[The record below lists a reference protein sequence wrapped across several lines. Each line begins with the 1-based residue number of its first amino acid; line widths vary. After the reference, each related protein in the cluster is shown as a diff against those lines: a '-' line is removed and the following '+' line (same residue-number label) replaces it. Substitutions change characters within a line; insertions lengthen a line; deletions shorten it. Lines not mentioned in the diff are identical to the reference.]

1 MEGPVKRAKKSR
13 GKVAVAKYYHRRRG
27 AEMPEMEGFTSI
39 LVHSSAKGIG
49 GPLSPFHL
57 QNEKGQRQENVW
69 QFSKLYRVV
78 KKQTQKEWTHPEEVH
93 VDEATGEPNEA
104 YWKWREK
111 GMNHNRAVR
120 YPNGFNGRHDCVCAI
135 TDDGQRLDY
144 VAARKAIYCDFYVRH
159 AQEHPSFLAL
169 KQRLEDGEN
178 LMIVEIDGPDYNLE
192 FEPYTR
198 ISKQS
203 PGLIMDEETTKMLL
217 NDTRKPF
224 GHGYVI
230 AALLLDGAEWLK

>member
-1 MEGPVKRAKKSR
+1 MEGQEKRARTR
-13 GKVAVAKYYHRRRG
+13 GKVAVAKYYYRNRKV
-27 AEMPEMEGFTSI
+27 ATMEGYMSVLI
-39 LVHSSAKGIG
+39 HSSDRGIG

-57 QNEKGQRQENVW
+57 KNEKGQLMENVW
-69 QFSKLYRVV
+69 QFSKLYPVV
-78 KKQTQKEWTHPEEVH
+78 HKQTQKEWTHPEEVH
-93 VDEATGEPNEA
+93 GDPPNEA

-111 GMNHNRAVR
+111 GMNHPRAVR
-120 YPNGFNGRHDCVCAI
+120 YPNGYKGRHECICAI

-144 VAARKAIYCDFYVRH
+144 IASRNAIYCDFYVRH
-159 AQEHPSFLAL
+159 ALQHPSFVAL
-169 KQRLEDGEN
+169 KERLESGEN
-178 LMIVEIDGPDYNLE
+178 ILLVEVDGPDYGLK

-198 ISKQS
+198 ISAAS
-203 PGLIMDEETTKMLL
+203 PGLNMDEDTIKMLL